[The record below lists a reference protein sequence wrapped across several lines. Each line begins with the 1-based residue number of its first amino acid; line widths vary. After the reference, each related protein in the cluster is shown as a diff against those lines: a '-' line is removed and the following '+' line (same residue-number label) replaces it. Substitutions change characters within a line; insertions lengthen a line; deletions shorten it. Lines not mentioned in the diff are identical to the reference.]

1 MDATT
6 NSGPGLSLVTLFL
19 PWLIISAVI
28 LFFVGKKII
37 VSRKEKSKNGKIRKL
52 NIVFKILCCLG
63 CIVDLI
69 IVGLVINW
77 SFSFEDAI
85 PIIVML
91 IIPGILT
98 QCIYFLPYLIANSKG
113 HEQETAIFV
122 LNLFAGWTVIAW
134 IIALVWAFKEKSLT
148 ANVSQIS
155 LSNADEIAKFKNLL
169 DTGTITEEEFESKK
183 KELLNL

>member
-1 MDATT
+1 M
-6 NSGPGLSLVTLFL
+6 V
-19 PWLIISAVI
+19 
-28 LFFVGKKII
+28 
-37 VSRKEKSKNGKIRKL
+37 
-52 NIVFKILCCLG
+52 
-63 CIVDLI
+63 